1 MANSEH
7 WLGVWRGL
15 ALGLLRDG
23 YCSTDAVIEWARK
36 NKFPLYVV
44 KAAFDAL
51 AVERF
56 HHNGEQYCRLS
67 GKVVPILPRDVPN
80 AVTYRRGRG
89 MTKPLFDDAFKIEDP
104 LARA

>member
-1 MANSEH
+1 MTNSEH

-15 ALGLLRDG
+15 ALGLLHDG
-23 YCSTDAVIEWARK
+23 YCSTHAVIEWARK

-56 HHNGEQYCRLS
+56 HHNGET
-67 GKVVPILPRDVPN
+67 ILPLIGEGSPD
-80 AVTYRRGRG
+80 
-89 MTKPLFDDAFKIEDP
+89 
-104 LARA
+104 LAA